1 MAVKGGIEI
10 IKALARK
17 LITRGQTGIKRIP
30 TQMEAEGE
38 AGAIAAQI
46 QQATGLRPSQLD
58 EAIKSE
64 EQVLSILN
72 DLEYRS
78 ALSKQKESL
87 KEFTKKEDVY
97 EGMIDPKSDL
107 GKKLAKLRRRG
118 DETEPKTELI
128 KKPPSPKKKEGIPI
142 FADPIQQQGLNFFR
156 SLGNKKLP
164 VEQRVYGP
172 FGKGTD
178 GFRNMMLW
186 MMQNTPEKTM
196 EVMKQ
201 YGYKPKLVP
210 KPKTELIKKED
221 VYEGMIDP
229 KFPKSYLYT
238 KKDGTKVKMT
248 GDENLDYDYVE
259 TPEGYQIVPGSEGAF
274 YRFGEKNKELIK
286 KGSETEQQL
295 KLRMERENK
304 EAAERIR
311 KKKAEESKTDPDDDI
326 PFAQGGR
333 AGFNVGGIAKLLNFL
348 QGKLGKK
355 AITTADKIARP
366 ESALNR
372 EMFGEFNERVNRE
385 ILDVP
390 PVPKGFQLSREKLL
404 KNYPE
409 IDESFADKIMAMDKD
424 LQGRIIKMIEDRRKN
439 PKAYDKLLME
449 KGDTLDFQGEFD
461 RSVQRSKNADGGIAG
476 QLHLNQ
482 GGRARFDKGGMN
494 RRGFLKLM
502 GGLAA
507 LPVVGKF
514 FKFAKPTAKVVE
526 AVKASDAAGMP
537 AWFPKLVDKVIKE
550 GEEVSGDLERVI
562 THKAKLP
569 NSKTDVYVTQDLTTG
584 DTLVDI
590 GMGKHGWSDGWNGQP
605 VRMQLKKG
613 EVIQEGQFKGKKS
626 KDEFDIEEAEFTGDA
641 ESVKYEDSSFSK
653 YGEQGSDFSE
663 VEKYATGKV
672 SKESKAQKQIWEAD
686 WDDSLPDEDFA
697 KGGLAGVLK
706 L

>member
-1 MAVKGGIEI
+1 MAITKFPKGIEI

-17 LITRGQTGIKRIP
+17 LITRDQTGIKRIP
-30 TQMEAEGE
+30 TRMEAEGE

-87 KEFTKKEDVY
+87 KEFTRKEDVY
-97 EGMIDPKSDL
+97 EKASILKNKAKTGNLEFDEILEQEFNKAFN
-107 GKKLAKLRRRG
+107 KKKKIP
-118 DETEPKTELI
+118 ETEAELKI
-128 KKPPSPKKKEGIPI
+128 
-142 FADPIQQQGLNFFR
+142 
-156 SLGNKKLP
+156 
-164 VEQRVYGP
+164 
-172 FGKGTD
+172 
-178 GFRNMMLW
+178 
-186 MMQNTPEKTM
+186 
-196 EVMKQ
+196 
-201 YGYKPKLVP
+201 
-210 KPKTELIKKED
+210 
-221 VYEGMIDP
+221 
-229 KFPKSYLYT
+229 
-238 KKDGTKVKMT
+238 
-248 GDENLDYDYVE
+248 
-259 TPEGYQIVPGSEGAF
+259 
-274 YRFGEKNKELIK
+274 
-286 KGSETEQQL
+286 
-295 KLRMERENK
+295 RMERENK
-304 EAAERIR
+304 EAVARI
-311 KKKAEESKTDPDDDI
+311 KEKKANPFKDVEATGKKDPNWDPD
-326 PFAQGGR
+326 PTG
-333 AGFNVGGIAKLLNFL
+333 
-348 QGKLGKK
+348 
-355 AITTADKIARP
+355 
-366 ESALNR
+366 
-372 EMFGEFNERVNRE
+372 
-385 ILDVP
+385 
-390 PVPKGFQLSREKLL
+390 
-404 KNYPE
+404 
-409 IDESFADKIMAMDKD
+409 MA
-424 LQGRIIKMIEDRRKN
+424 
-439 PKAYDKLLME
+439 
-449 KGDTLDFQGEFD
+449 
-461 RSVQRSKNADGGIAG
+461 SGGIAG

-482 GGRARFDKGGMN
+482 GGRVPAFKGGVMKLLKAMGENSPLQAYRKYLASVKKRSQEGDFKSLAPELGAITGGGILVNRALTRKLNEISKQEREAFYANIEKEYREKYKDDPEMLEIMLRGLEKRKSEKSAKGFYQDGGRARFDKGGMN

-514 FKFAKPTAKVVE
+514 FKFAKPAAKAVE

-537 AWFPKLVDKVIKE
+537 AWFPKLVGKVMKE

-641 ESVKYEDSSFSK
+641 ESVNYEDSSFSK
-653 YGEQGSDFSE
+653 YGKQGSDFSE

-686 WDDSLPDEDFA
+686 WDDSLPDYEDFA
-697 KGGLAGVLK
+697 KGGLAGVLR